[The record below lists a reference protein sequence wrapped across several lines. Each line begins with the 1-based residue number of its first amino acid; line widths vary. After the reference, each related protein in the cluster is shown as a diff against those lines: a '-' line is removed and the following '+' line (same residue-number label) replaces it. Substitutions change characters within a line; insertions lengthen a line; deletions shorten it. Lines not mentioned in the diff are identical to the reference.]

1 MSNLIDKDL
10 IPIKR
15 FFFVIR
21 SNWSWFAVSLL
32 FFLLAATIINRYSPR
47 IYKNTVKL
55 RLNTSSSEANPF
67 NYILNNNQVNFDGS
81 NYSDK
86 IFTITSYPLV
96 YKTVKDLNLNIE
108 YFVQGNVKKTEAFSF
123 IPIIFDVIGQHKT
136 FGKNYSVKIK
146 NQNEFIL
153 NSESI
158 DNKLFN
164 FGEVINDEN
173 GSYRIIL
180 HQNIENRDLSSY
192 PEILIQ
198 YSSPHYSTR
207 SYINKIDVKKLSKDG
222 SIIDIIIKGEDVSK
236 EVLFLNKLCEN
247 YINYEIDSKNTAS
260 LNTIKF
266 IDKQL
271 TEIKDSLDI
280 IEIQLQQFKK
290 NNGVV
295 ELSVESEKFYS
306 DINALKQ
313 NKSEQLVEKKYLDYL
328 SEYLSKELVIEDIIV
343 PISYG
348 VSNQLLNDLISDLVE
363 LQLER
368 NTLNPNG
375 NLVNPVIFELDNKIE
390 KLKVTL
396 EDVIKNL
403 QSKNEL
409 LLSDFND
416 RISDSQKLLSSLPS
430 VERKLVNIKR
440 HYDLSESVYLLLL
453 TKRTEAGIIA
463 AGNVSDASI
472 VEPSISQSAILIAPN
487 SSQNIVLAIILGLFT
502 PLTVFTLLQVFYS
515 KISNPSEVQQFS
527 NIPYLGH
534 VANNISGYDLIV
546 NDRPKSMIA
555 ESFRNVKSNIEFILP
570 KTKEGKVL
578 LFTSSISG
586 EGKTFCAKNL
596 ATLYALSGKKS
607 IIIGADLRKPRLFL
621 TFDEENTIGLSTFL
635 SDTSSREEII
645 KKTNIKNLDYVAS
658 GPVPPN
664 PSELLSKNKMKVF
677 IDELKNEYDYVI
689 IDTPPVFMVSDSLA
703 LMEIVDLNIYL
714 VRQNYTRKELIK
726 FINDYY
732 DSGKLTN
739 LSLLLNDTK
748 SQSIYGY
755 NNYGYYNYAYN
766 YPYEN
771 HDYYDDEN

>member
-198 YSSPHYSTR
+198 HSSPHYSTR

-645 KKTNIKNLDYVAS
+645 KKSNIKNLDYVAS

>member
-198 YSSPHYSTR
+198 HSSPHYSTR

-645 KKTNIKNLDYVAS
+645 KKSNIKNLDYVAS

-689 IDTPPVFMVSDSLA
+689 LDTPPVFMVSDSLA